1 VIRLRHKT
9 TLPKFL
15 TQDTQNEPAPEVLTG
30 LEPRLRPHTLHLEAT
45 SARNRLPVRSLGQA
59 GPLRPMQTDRRDLSR
74 ALPPA
79 YWRGDVRNVHV
90 TGTLAGMPAAR
101 TGAERYLAR
110 RLEDPEY
117 RQAYEEARERIE
129 QIDLVIRAFD
139 ARREE
144 LHLTKAELA
153 RRAGVKPEAIRRLFS
168 AEKPNP
174 TLTTLVALAGALDLE
189 IRPTP
194 RGPSATRARSAAS
207 GTRRRS
213 A

>member
-1 VIRLRHKT
+1 MVGA
-9 TLPKFL
+9 
-15 TQDTQNEPAPEVLTG
+15 Q
-30 LEPRLRPHTLHLEAT
+30 
-45 SARNRLPVRSLGQA
+45 RSLG
-59 GPLRPMQTDRRDLSR
+59 RCTCPMRMS
-74 ALPPA
+74 
-79 YWRGDVRNVHV
+79 VRNVDV
-90 TGTLAGMPAAR
+90 TGTLNNMTAAR
-101 TGAERYLAR
+101 TGAEHYLAR

-117 RQAYEEARERIE
+117 RQAYEEARERID
-129 QIDLVIRAFD
+129 QIDSVIRALD

-189 IRPTP
+189 ILPTP
-194 RGPSATRARSAAS
+194 RRGASTSRAPSAAS

>member
-1 VIRLRHKT
+1 M
-9 TLPKFL
+9 
-15 TQDTQNEPAPEVLTG
+15 PA
-30 LEPRLRPHTLHLEAT
+30 
-45 SARNRLPVRSLGQA
+45 N
-59 GPLRPMQTDRRDLSR
+59 
-74 ALPPA
+74 
-79 YWRGDVRNVHV
+79 DVRNVDV
-90 TGTLAGMPAAR
+90 TATLTSMVKPQ

-117 RQAYEEARERIE
+117 RQAYEEGRERID
-129 QIDLVIRAFD
+129 QIDSVIRALD

-189 IRPTP
+189 ILPTP
-194 RGPSATRARSAAS
+194 RPSAPATRARSAAS